1 MKYDFETVIKR
12 YNTGSSKWNEM
23 AAFGLNET
31 QDIIPFSVA
40 DMEFL
45 TAPEIIEAIKHELDT
60 SILGYSKATPEYL
73 NAVCKWFENRH
84 DWKAKSE
91 WIVPSHGVVDAFF
104 TAVRAFTNEGEGVI
118 LNTPVYHPMYWAVKN
133 QKRKLMN
140 NKLINNGTRWE
151 IDFED
156 LERKAADH
164 DTKLL
169 ILCSPH
175 NPCGRVWTREELKKI
190 GEICLKNDVLVL
202 SDEIHCDLIMPGHK
216 HTVFASI
223 NDDFANN
230 CIVCTAP
237 SKTFNIAGLQTSN
250 IFIPNP
256 KIREK
261 FLNELHSD
269 SPQCNILGYRAAEAA
284 YKKCGAWLDE
294 VLKIIET
301 NKNLIEDFMSREFP
315 EIKITPLE
323 GTYLLWLD
331 FRCFGLSCEEL
342 EKRNHEKAKLFF
354 DEGYIFGKN
363 GEGFERWN
371 IACPTRYIKEALER
385 FKNAS
390 RN

>member
-1 MKYDFETVIKR
+1 MKYDFETVFKR

-23 AAFGLNET
+23 AKYGLNET

-45 TAPEIIEAIKHELDT
+45 TAPEIVEAIKHELDT
-60 SILGYSKATPEYL
+60 SILGYADATDEYFET
-73 NAVCKWFENRH
+73 VCKWFENRR

-91 WIVPSHGVVDAFF
+91 WIIPSHGVVDAFF
-104 TAVRAFTNEGEGVI
+104 TAVIAFTNEGEGVI

-133 QKRKLMN
+133 QKRKLLEN
-140 NKLINNGTRWE
+140 HLINNGSRWE

-156 LERKAADH
+156 LERKAAEP

-175 NPCGRVWTREELKKI
+175 NPCGRVWTREELIKI
-190 GEICLKNDVLVL
+190 GEICLKHGVLVL

-256 KIREK
+256 ELREK
-261 FLNELHSD
+261 FLNSLTLSNPH
-269 SPQCNILGYRAAEAA
+269 PRCNILGYRASEAA
-284 YKKCGAWLDE
+284 YKNCAAWLD
-294 VLKIIET
+294 T
-301 NKNLIEDFMSREFP
+301 
-315 EIKITPLE
+315 T
-323 GTYLLWLD
+323 GWQ
-331 FRCFGLSCEEL
+331 EL
-342 EKRNHEKAKLFF
+342 
-354 DEGYIFGKN
+354 
-363 GEGFERWN
+363 
-371 IACPTRYIKEALER
+371 
-385 FKNAS
+385 
-390 RN
+390 

>member
-1 MKYDFETVIKR
+1 MKYDFENVFKR

-23 AAFGLNET
+23 AKYGLDET

-45 TAPEIIEAIKHELDT
+45 TASEIVEALKKELDT
-60 SILGYSKATPEYL
+60 SILGYANATPKYFET
-73 NAVCKWFENRH
+73 VCKWFENRH

-91 WIVPSHGVVDAFF
+91 WIIPSHGVVDAFF
-104 TAVRAFTNEGEGVI
+104 TAVRAFTNEGDGVI

-133 QKRKLMN
+133 QNRKLIEN
-140 NKLINNGTRWE
+140 HLINNGGHYE

-156 LERKAADH
+156 LEKKASDPE
-164 DTKLL
+164 TKLL

-175 NPCGRVWTREELKKI
+175 NPCGRVWTREELNKI
-190 GEICLKNDVLVL
+190 GEICLKHGVLVL

-223 NDDFANN
+223 NEDFANH
-230 CIVCTAP
+230 CVVCTAP

-261 FLNELHSD
+261 FLNELHL

-284 YKKCGAWLDE
+284 YKNCGEWLDE
-294 VLKIIET
+294 VLKIIER
-301 NKNLIEDFMSREFP
+301 NKNLISDFMAREFP
-315 EIKITPLE
+315 EVKVTPLE

-331 FRCFGLSCEEL
+331 FRCFGLSREEL
-342 EKRNHEKAKLFF
+342 EKRNREKAKLFF
-354 DEGYIFGKN
+354 DEGYIFGAA

-371 IACPTRYIKEALER
+371 IACPTRYIQEALER
-385 FKNAS
+385 LKKAIRS
-390 RN
+390 